1 MYRLPRK
8 LSIADLD
15 VADKR
20 ILMRVDFNVP
30 LSGGDVVDDS
40 RILAALPSIRF
51 VLERQGRLLLASHL
65 GRPRGERRR
74 DLSLAPVAERLAS
87 RLGRPVDF
95 ASSCIGEEVE
105 AAASRLEPGQVLM
118 LENLRFHSGEKD
130 NDVDFAGGLASL
142 ADLYVNDAFGT
153 AHRAHASTAG
163 VPTIMGGGAAGFL
176 MAKEIK
182 YLYGVL
188 NDPEEPVVTI
198 LGGAK
203 VSDKIGVIRSLL
215 PLTSTFL
222 IGGGMAYTFLRAQG
236 IECGKSLVE
245 EDKVG
250 VAGELLEEARE
261 AGIDVLLPVDHVVG
275 SSLGPDIEVEP
286 CPTQSVPHQ
295 KMALDIGPKTVER
308 FKQGVEKART
318 IIWNGPMG
326 VFEMKSCAS
335 GTMEIARAV
344 AAADAISI
352 VGGGDSAAA
361 VQLAG
366 VGHSITHVSTGG
378 GASLT
383 LLSGKPLPGVE
394 ALTDRVDK
402 QEPRGVRLPLP
413 PRGSTKGV

>member
-1 MYRLPRK
+1 MHRVPRK

-20 ILMRVDFNVP
+20 VLMRVDFNVP
-30 LSGGDVVDDS
+30 LSGGDVADDS
-40 RILAALPSIRF
+40 RILAALASIKF
-51 VLERQGRLLLASHL
+51 VLEGGGRLLLASHL
-65 GRPRGERRR
+65 GRPRGKRRE
-74 DLSLAPVAERLAS
+74 DLSLAPVAEQLAT
-87 RLGRPVDF
+87 RLGRPVEF
-95 ASSCIGEEVE
+95 IASCIGGEVAE
-105 AAASRLEPGQVLM
+105 AVSQLEPGQVLL

-130 NDVDFAGGLASL
+130 NDVEFARGLASV

-163 VPTIMGGGAAGFL
+163 VPTVMGGGAAGFL
-176 MAKEIK
+176 MARELK

-188 NDPEEPVVTI
+188 NDPERPVVTI

-203 VSDKIGVIRSLL
+203 VSDKIGIIRSLL

-236 IECGKSLVE
+236 IGCGESLVE
-245 EDKVG
+245 EDKVD
-250 VAGELLEEARE
+250 VARGLLEEARQ
-261 AGIDVLLPVDHVVG
+261 AGVEVSLPVDHVVG
-275 SSLGPDIEVEP
+275 SSLGPDAQVEP
-286 CPTQSVPHQ
+286 CPTRSVPDQ
-295 KMALDIGPKTVER
+295 KMALDIGPQTVER
-308 FKQGVEKART
+308 FKQAIENAGT
-318 IIWNGPMG
+318 IIWNGPLG
-326 VFEMKSCAS
+326 VFEINSCAT

-366 VGHSITHVSTGG
+366 VAHSITHVSTGG

-383 LLSGKPLPGVE
+383 LLSGERLLAVE
-394 ALTDRVDK
+394 VLTDYKDEQK
-402 QEPRGVRLPLP
+402 SEA
-413 PRGSTKGV
+413 

>member
-1 MYRLPRK
+1 MHCLPRK
-8 LSIADLD
+8 LSMADLD
-15 VADKR
+15 VVDKR
-20 ILMRVDFNVP
+20 VLMRVDFNVP
-30 LSGGDVVDDS
+30 LSGGDVADDS
-40 RILAALPSIRF
+40 RILAALPSIKF
-51 VLERQGRLLLASHL
+51 VLEGGGRLLLASHL
-65 GRPRGERRR
+65 GRPRGERRE
-74 DLSLAPVAERLAS
+74 DLSLAPVAEHLAT

-95 ASSCIGEEVE
+95 AASCIGEEAE
-105 AAASRLEPGQVLM
+105 AAVSRLERGQVLL

-130 NDVDFAGGLASL
+130 NDVEFARGLASL

-163 VPTIMGGGAAGFL
+163 VPNVMGGGAAGFL
-176 MAKEIK
+176 MTKELN

-188 NDPEEPVVTI
+188 NDPAKPVVTI

-203 VSDKIGVIRSLL
+203 VSDKIGLIRSLL

-236 IECGKSLVE
+236 IECGESLLE

-250 VAGELLEEARE
+250 VAGELLEEARQ
-261 AGIDVLLPVDHVVG
+261 AGVEVLLPVDHVVG
-275 SSLGPDIEVEP
+275 AGLGPDVQVEP
-286 CPTQSVPHQ
+286 CPTQSVPDR
-295 KMALDIGPKTVER
+295 KMALDIGPQTVER
-308 FKQGVEKART
+308 FKQGIEKART

-344 AAADAISI
+344 AAADAVSI
-352 VGGGDSAAA
+352 LGGGDSAAA

-402 QEPRGVRLPLP
+402 QQR
-413 PRGSTKGV
+413 